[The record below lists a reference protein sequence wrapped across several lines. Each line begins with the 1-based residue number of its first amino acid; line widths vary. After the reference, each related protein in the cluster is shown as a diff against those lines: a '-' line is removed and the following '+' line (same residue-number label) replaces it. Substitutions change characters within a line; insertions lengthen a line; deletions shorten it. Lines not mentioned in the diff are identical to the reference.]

1 MRRARL
7 STLCLMLALLTA
19 CREDAPPVPAQD
31 VSPTHADTAPAPPA
45 PPLVAAARAQIGIV
59 RIYDP
64 AYFSVSYPGGD
75 VPADRGVCTDVII
88 RALRTQGLD
97 LQRAIHEDMRA
108 HFDRYPRQW
117 GLSRPDRNI
126 DHRRVPNQMRWFE
139 RNGWA
144 SEHRLFSGRFL
155 ARRHRGVETH
165 RQRPAAY
172 PHRLGPPQPR
182 RHATDPAQH
191 QRRHAGKRPP
201 VPPHHHR
208 PLPAACG
215 RRPRRMA
222 VARAARHRASPKMRK
237 VREFISS
244 FRRKPESI
252 ASPLAL
258 IRLQCKVDSDLVRL
272 AVEDCRNDTPT
283 FACAS
288 RAVRDASTR
297 QSQSAAHASH
307 LPDALRARFRASPR
321 DRTPERTHA
330 RRPPRYRP
338 R

>member
-7 STLCLMLALLTA
+7 LTLCLMLALLTA

-139 RNGWA
+139 RNGWHQSIGSSA
-144 SEHRLFSGRFL
+144 DDFSPGDIVAWKLTGSGLLHIGIVSDRRSHDGTPLILHNINAGTQENDLLF
-155 ARRHRGVETH
+155 RHAIIGH
-165 RQRPAAY
+165 YRQPAAVD
-172 PHRLGPPQPR
+172 QI
-182 RHATDPAQH
+182 A
-191 QRRHAGKRPP
+191 
-201 VPPHHHR
+201 
-208 PLPAACG
+208 LP
-215 RRPRRMA
+215 
-222 VARAARHRASPKMRK
+222 
-237 VREFISS
+237 
-244 FRRKPESI
+244 
-252 ASPLAL
+252 
-258 IRLQCKVDSDLVRL
+258 
-272 AVEDCRNDTPT
+272 
-283 FACAS
+283 
-288 RAVRDASTR
+288 
-297 QSQSAAHASH
+297 
-307 LPDALRARFRASPR
+307 
-321 DRTPERTHA
+321 
-330 RRPPRYRP
+330 
-338 R
+338 